1 MAASAM
7 PRDLPFQGDLTN
19 YYGWSWFANGQSDC
33 LLVNRFLPDIQGI
46 WICLVCGFF
55 WHVSLNTCSKKC
67 VSTILFSGLCRSRDK
82 LNMWVVSWGFPRE
95 VPSRW
100 PWKTDCWSDEY
111 KQIPRKQ
118 NKVSDGWVFMTNH
131 IQGCSWIFFAS
142 SSVISSF
149 VISVV
154 CCWIVRL
161 SLKISSMPRS
171 WKAILLV
178 ALHKDRHYLKINW
191 NKQPLFQIPRKQNEV
206 RVRWS
211 TFVLSLSL
219 A

>member
-7 PRDLPFQGDLTN
+7 PRDLPFQGDLAN

-118 NKVSDGWVFMTNH
+118 NKVCDGWVFMTNH
-131 IQGCSWIFFAS
+131 IQGCSWIFLHRRLLFPRLLFPSFAVGL
-142 SSVISSF
+142 SVLVLKF
-149 VISVV
+149 HRCSVHEKQF
-154 CCWIVRL
+154 CWWLYIRRD
-161 SLKISSMPRS
+161 I
-171 WKAILLV
+171 
-178 ALHKDRHYLKINW
+178 
-191 NKQPLFQIPRKQNEV
+191 
-206 RVRWS
+206 
-211 TFVLSLSL
+211 T
-219 A
+219 